1 MTPSLFNYVH
11 SSSYSVKYIG
21 EVLSVSSGWVDEDKP
36 QSVLK
41 VIEMAQVMC
50 DTNRL
55 IMVKSVLSI
64 PSVMVTFLGRQIQPI
79 KEF

>member
-1 MTPSLFNYVH
+1 M
-11 SSSYSVKYIG
+11 KYIG
-21 EVLSVSSGWVDEDKP
+21 EVLSVSSGWVDEDRP

-41 VIEMAQVMC
+41 IIEMAQVMC

-64 PSVMVTFLGRQIQPI
+64 PSVMVTFLGWQIQPI